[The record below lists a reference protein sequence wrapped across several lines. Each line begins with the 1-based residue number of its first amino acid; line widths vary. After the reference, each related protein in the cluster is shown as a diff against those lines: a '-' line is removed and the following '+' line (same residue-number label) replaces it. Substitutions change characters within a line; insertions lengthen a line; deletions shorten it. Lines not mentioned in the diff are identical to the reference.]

1 MLRPDDANAV
11 EPLNAM
17 NSPLDGTTLAS
28 YMIAVSL
35 LRKLWI
41 KQLLSTDEV
50 TDMLDRAML
59 EFEAGGLDG
68 TTVKAGR
75 HLLEHVRSLV
85 FQPAAAD
92 TAETASPAT
101 SRRAA

>member
-1 MLRPDDANAV
+1 V
-11 EPLNAM
+11 ELLKAM
-17 NSPLDGTTLAS
+17 NSPLDGTTLAT

-50 TDMLDRAML
+50 TDMLDCAML
-59 EFEAGGLDG
+59 ECEGLDVA
-68 TTVKAGR
+68 TAKAGR
-75 HLLEHVRSLV
+75 RLLEHVRSLV
-85 FQPAAAD
+85 LQSAAGE
-92 TAETASPAT
+92 TAEAASPAI